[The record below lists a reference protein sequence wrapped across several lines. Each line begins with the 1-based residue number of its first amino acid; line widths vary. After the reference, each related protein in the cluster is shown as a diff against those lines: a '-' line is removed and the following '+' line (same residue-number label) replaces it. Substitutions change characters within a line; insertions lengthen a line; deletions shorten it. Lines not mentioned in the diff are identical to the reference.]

1 MSRIDAIKRDFS
13 TLPDLIEEYDGYL
26 ENARE
31 MLPIAGKTL
40 NTAQVEQCGGYAFFD
55 ERRAELKTLVKYMT
69 AQVDKVRGELTRKY
83 MGGSRD
89 MGERLIAKYIDSE
102 PAYLSMYELLLEV
115 EEVYDKYNAVVEAFT
130 KRGYALKD
138 LTAARIAEIHN
149 ITI

>member
-1 MSRIDAIKRDFS
+1 MSKIDALKKDFS
-13 TLPDLIEEYDGYL
+13 RLPDVLEEYDEYL
-26 ENARE
+26 EKARV

-40 NTAQVEQCGGYAFFD
+40 DTAQKEQCGGYAFFD
-55 ERRAELKTLVKYMT
+55 ERRAELKTLVKFMT

-83 MGGSRD
+83 MSGSRD
-89 MGERLIAKYIDSE
+89 MGERIIAKYIDSE
-102 PAYLSMYELLLEV
+102 PSYLSMYELLLEV

-149 ITI
+149 VTI

>member
-1 MSRIDAIKRDFS
+1 MSRIDALKKDF
-13 TLPDLIEEYDGYL
+13 TVLPTILAEYDDYL
-26 ENARE
+26 ENARS

-40 NTAQVEQCGGYAFFD
+40 ATAQKEQCGGYAFFD
-55 ERRAELKTLVKYMT
+55 ERRAELKTLVKFMN
-69 AQVDKVRGELTRKY
+69 AQVEKVRGELTRKY

-102 PAYLSMYELLLEV
+102 PSYLSMYELLLEV

-149 ITI
+149 VTI

>member
-1 MSRIDAIKRDFS
+1 MSRIDALKRDFS
-13 TLPDLIEEYDGYL
+13 TLPDILAEYDDAL
-26 ENARE
+26 ENARLL
-31 MLPIAGKTL
+31 LPIAGKTL
-40 NTAQVEQCGGYAFFD
+40 DLAQKEQCGGYAFFD
-55 ERRAELKTLVKYMT
+55 ERRAELKTLVKFMN

-83 MGGSRD
+83 MGASRD
-89 MGERLIAKYIDSE
+89 MGERIIAKYIDSE
-102 PAYLSMYELLLEV
+102 PTYLSMYELLLEV